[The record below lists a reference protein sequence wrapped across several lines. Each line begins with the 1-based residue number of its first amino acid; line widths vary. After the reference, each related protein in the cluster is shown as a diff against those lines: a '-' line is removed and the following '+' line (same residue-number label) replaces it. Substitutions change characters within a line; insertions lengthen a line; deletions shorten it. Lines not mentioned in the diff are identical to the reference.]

1 MNIFK
6 AVLFAGMVLAS
17 QATAQTFVRFH
28 SGVNLSV
35 APGGSDRSAAPL
47 DVQEATNAQR
57 VAEAADIGFDFIR
70 LRVSLAPWT
79 DTGSTADQQRGLTLA
94 NGIIQQAL
102 AYGMRVDVVMMAG
115 SLSTTTAAGLI
126 CTANPSA
133 VAAWTA
139 GWQAVLALLP
149 DTFHVAFE
157 PLNEP
162 PNCAEGTTAW
172 DAAQLSLYHQVR
184 TLRRAIK
191 FVVYGHHWGDNVGT
205 DFTSL
210 PVPCRHKCPVYVP
223 LLRPIRVYRAGPLV
237 AARWALPLFDWFDV
251 ALRYCQCAG
260 GAGQRSWARG
270 ARSKSPTQSNRYIRE
285 RADR

>member
-1 MNIFK
+1 
-6 AVLFAGMVLAS
+6 
-17 QATAQTFVRFH
+17 
-28 SGVNLSV
+28 
-35 APGGSDRSAAPL
+35 
-47 DVQEATNAQR
+47 
-57 VAEAADIGFDFIR
+57 
-70 LRVSLAPWT
+70 
-79 DTGSTADQQRGLTLA
+79 
-94 NGIIQQAL
+94 
-102 AYGMRVDVVMMAG
+102 MRVDVAMMAG

-162 PNCAEGTTAW
+162 PSCAEGTTAW

-210 PVPCRHKCPVYVP
+210 DPTPYRGDINVLFTFHHHDPFAFTGQGLSWLLDGRCRYLTGLTWPT
-223 LLRPIRVYRAGPLV
+223 I
-237 AARWALPLFDWFDV
+237 LPMRTV
-251 ALRYCQCAG
+251 

-270 ARSKSPTQSNRYIRE
+270 ARSKSPTRSNRYISRTS
-285 RADR
+285 

>member
-184 TLRRAIK
+184 TLRCAIK
-191 FVVYGHHWGDNVGT
+191 FV
-205 DFTSL
+205 
-210 PVPCRHKCPVYVP
+210 
-223 LLRPIRVYRAGPLV
+223 V

-260 GAGQRSWARG
+260 GAGQRSWARR
-270 ARSKSPTQSNRYIRE
+270 ARSKSPTRSNRYIRE

>member
-1 MNIFK
+1 MNTFK

-47 DVQEATNAQR
+47 DVQEAANAQR

-79 DTGSTADQQRGLTLA
+79 DTGSIAEQQKALTLA
-94 NGIIQQAL
+94 NGIVQQAL
-102 AYGMRVDVVMMAG
+102 AHGMRVDVVMMAG

-126 CTANPSA
+126 CSANPSA

-149 DTFHVAFE
+149 DTFHLAFE

-162 PNCAEGTTAW
+162 PNCAEGNRAW
-172 DAAQLSLYHQVR
+172 DAAQLSVYHQVR
-184 TLRRAIK
+184 ALRRAVK
-191 FVVYGHHWGDNVGT
+191 FVVYGTTGAT
-205 DFTSL
+205 TSERIS
-210 PVPCRHKCPVYVP
+210 PP
-223 LLRPIRVYRAGPLV
+223 LTRPRISATPMSYS
-237 AARWALPLFDWFDV
+237 
-251 ALRYCQCAG
+251 
-260 GAGQRSWARG
+260 RSTTTT
-270 ARSKSPTQSNRYIRE
+270 RSRSPGKGSHGYSMVVTAIWLG
-285 RADR
+285 

>member
-47 DVQEATNAQR
+47 DVQEATNARR

-70 LRVSLAPWT
+70 LRVSLALWT
-79 DTGSTADQQRGLTLA
+79 DTGSTADKQRGLTLA
-94 NGIIQQAL
+94 NGITQQAL

-149 DTFHVAFE
+149 AILDT
-157 PLNEP
+157 PSRRSRRCRLP
-162 PNCAEGTTAW
+162 RCTST
-172 DAAQLSLYHQVR
+172 SK
-184 TLRRAIK
+184 RRAASI
-191 FVVYGHHWGDNVGT
+191 
-205 DFTSL
+205 SS
-210 PVPCRHKCPVYVP
+210 RS
-223 LLRPIRVYRAGPLV
+223 AGSQSDG
-237 AARWALPLFDWFDV
+237 AAA
-251 ALRYCQCAG
+251 
-260 GAGQRSWARG
+260 
-270 ARSKSPTQSNRYIRE
+270 
-285 RADR
+285 

>member
-47 DVQEATNAQR
+47 DVQEATNARR

-79 DTGSTADQQRGLTLA
+79 DTGSTADKQRGLTLA
-94 NGIIQQAL
+94 NGIIKQAL

-139 GWQAVLALLP
+139 GWEAVFALLP

-191 FVVYGHHWGDNVGT
+191 FVVAV
-205 DFTSL
+205 
-210 PVPCRHKCPVYVP
+210 
-223 LLRPIRVYRAGPLV
+223 
-237 AARWALPLFDWFDV
+237 RWALPLFDWFDV

-260 GAGQRSWARG
+260 AGATLLGSW
-270 ARSKSPTQSNRYIRE
+270 SKIQISHPVKPLHSRTS
-285 RADR
+285 

>member
-35 APGGSDRSAAPL
+35 VPGGSDRSAAPL

-79 DTGSTADQQRGLTLA
+79 DTGTTADQQRGLTLA

-184 TLRRAIK
+184 TLRRAIE

-210 PVPCRHKCPVYVP
+210 DPTPYLVDINVLFTFHYYDPFEVEPDRMLDDNRRKPVTTV
-223 LLRPIRVYRAGPLV
+223 
-237 AARWALPLFDWFDV
+237 
-251 ALRYCQCAG
+251 
-260 GAGQRSWARG
+260 
-270 ARSKSPTQSNRYIRE
+270 
-285 RADR
+285 

>member
-47 DVQEATNAQR
+47 DVQEATNARR

-191 FVVYGHHWGDNVGT
+191 FVVYGHHWGDNIGT

-237 AARWALPLFDWFDV
+237 
-251 ALRYCQCAG
+251 G
-260 GAGQRSWARG
+260 GATA
-270 ARSKSPTQSNRYIRE
+270 I
-285 RADR
+285 